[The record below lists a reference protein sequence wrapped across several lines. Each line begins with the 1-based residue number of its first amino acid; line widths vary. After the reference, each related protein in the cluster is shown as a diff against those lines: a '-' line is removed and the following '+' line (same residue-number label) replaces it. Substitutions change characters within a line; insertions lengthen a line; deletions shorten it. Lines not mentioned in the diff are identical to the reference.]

1 MKYKEIYD
9 WGVHELE
16 TAGIEEC
23 ALDARLLLENVC
35 HTNRNDLLAHGER
48 EVEETECRTYF
59 SHIAKRKG
67 HMPLQYITGLQD
79 FMGLTFEVNEHVL
92 IPRQDTEV
100 LAEEV
105 MRFLHDGMDILDM
118 CTGSGCILLSLLHYS
133 NRCTGIGADVSKEAL
148 QVAERNGRRLLT
160 GKQDMLFGETAGPEI
175 CGRNLQEPV
184 AGGTENTESEG
195 KNCRFVQSD
204 LFENISGQFDIIV
217 SNPPYIPAKD
227 IPGLMAEVREHE
239 PLCALDGKEDGLYF
253 YREIVPQA
261 GGYLRKGGYLFFEIG
276 CEQAAQ
282 VRNIMEKE
290 GFRDVTVVKDF
301 AGLDRVV
308 YGWK

>member
-1 MKYKEIYD
+1 MKYREIYD
-9 WGVHELE
+9 CGVRELE

-23 ALDARLLLENVC
+23 ALDARLLLEHVC

-48 EVEETECRTYF
+48 EVGEAESSVYF
-59 SHIAKRKG
+59 SYIAKRKG
-67 HMPLQYITGLQD
+67 HVPLQYITGLQD

-100 LAEEV
+100 LVEEV

-133 NRCTGIGADVSKEAL
+133 NRCSGIGADFSKEAL
-148 QVAERNGRRLLT
+148 QVAEQNGRRLLA
-160 GKQDMLFGETAGPEI
+160 GERGTLLGMAGAQP

-184 AGGTENTESEG
+184 AGGTENPEEEG
-195 KNCRFVQSD
+195 KSCRFVQSD

-217 SNPPYIPAKD
+217 SNPPYIPAGD

-253 YREIVPQA
+253 YRQIVPQA

-282 VRNIMEKE
+282 VRNIMEQE
-290 GFRDVTVVKDF
+290 GFREVTVVKDF